1 MRIQRD
7 TQGGVAGNGGGGTAC
22 KEKTQTFL
30 TETDRSRRKPGASA
44 EGTPPTQNPTALR
57 IISALP
63 VCSKQLSCCQAYRM
77 TSERSAG
84 GKL

>member
-1 MRIQRD
+1 M
-7 TQGGVAGNGGGGTAC
+7 TPKAGGQATSGSGTAC

-30 TETDRSRRKPGASA
+30 TETNRSRRKPGASA
-44 EGTPPTQNPTALR
+44 ARTPPPQNPTALR